1 MNKDET
7 RSVPLSAATVV
18 LVREQMA
25 TSGFSSEDEVVRAAL
40 EALDRQTGDRPDDLG
55 WIKARIKASVED
67 TRPGYSSEEISQH
80 LRQLFERAEQQ
91 RHDSAA

>member
-1 MNKDET
+1 MNKDNS
-7 RSVPLSAATVV
+7 RSIPVSAATAE
-18 LVREQMA
+18 RIRGQIAA
-25 TSGFSSEDEVVRAAL
+25 TDFASEDEVIQAAL
-40 EALDRQTGDRPDDLG
+40 EALERQTRDRADDLA

-67 TRPGYSSEEISQH
+67 TRPGYSSEEMSQH

>member
-1 MNKDET
+1 MDKN
-7 RSVPLSAATVV
+7 RPQPISVSAATADRI
-18 LVREQMA
+18 REQIA
-25 TSGFSSEDEVVRAAL
+25 ANGFASEDDVIHAAL
-40 EALDRQTGDRPDDLG
+40 EALERQTKERADDLA
-55 WIKARIKASVED
+55 WVKAQIKASIED

>member
-1 MNKDET
+1 MNKDKAQ
-7 RSVPLSAATVV
+7 SITVSSSTV
-18 LVREQMA
+18 DLIREQIA
-25 TSGFSSEDEVVRAAL
+25 ANGFASEDEAVRAAL
-40 EALDRQTGDRPDDLG
+40 EALDRQTRDRADDLA
-55 WIKARIKASVED
+55 WLKARIKASIED